1 MIDDSV
7 IYREVIHRWE
17 DEHPEVELD
26 GNVLRAAFAADPQW
40 TRRRLPC
47 PACLAAWACV
57 VAGVALLIV
66 AVVWLVT
73 A

>member
-17 DEHPEVELD
+17 DDHPEVELD
-26 GNVLRAAFAADPQW
+26 GDILRAAFAANPQW
-40 TRRRLPC
+40 TRRQPPDWPLLV
-47 PACLAAWACV
+47 ACSCIVVGAA
-57 VAGVALLIV
+57 LIIL